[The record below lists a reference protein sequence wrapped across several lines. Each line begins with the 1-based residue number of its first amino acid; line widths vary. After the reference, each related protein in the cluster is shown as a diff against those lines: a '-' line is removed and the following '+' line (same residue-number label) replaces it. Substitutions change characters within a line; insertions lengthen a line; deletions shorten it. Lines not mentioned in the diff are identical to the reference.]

1 MCSVAQW
8 CLTLWSPKDCSP
20 PGSSAHGI
28 FQARILK
35 WGAISYLM
43 GSSRPRDRTCVSSVS
58 YIGRWVFA
66 TSSTWEA
73 LHIHMYIYALFGGGG
88 PVLASLLF
96 ISVNCGTAEFY
107 HGIVWQER
115 LMSVISS
122 ESLCL

>member
-1 MCSVAQW
+1 MKITQSCP
-8 CLTLWSPKDCSP
+8 TLCELCMNYSPL
-20 PGSSAHGI
+20 GSSVHGI
-28 FQARILK
+28 LQVRILE
-35 WGAISYLM
+35 WVARPSFR